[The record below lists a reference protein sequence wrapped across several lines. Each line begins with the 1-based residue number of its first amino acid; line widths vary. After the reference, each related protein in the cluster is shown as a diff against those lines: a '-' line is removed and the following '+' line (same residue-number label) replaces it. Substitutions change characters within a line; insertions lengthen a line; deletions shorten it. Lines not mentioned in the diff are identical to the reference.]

1 MKKQILIIIAV
12 IVVGLLVF
20 YNWPSRPPPKPSE
33 KLEKEPSATAEDTLN
48 FYNWTDYTPPELLQK
63 FEDETGIKV
72 VLDTY
77 DSNETLLAKLQ
88 AD

>member
-1 MKKQILIIIAV
+1 MSRHQRL
-12 IVVGLLVF
+12 GLLVF
-20 YNWPSRPPPKPSE
+20 YNWPSRPPPEPSE
-33 KLEKEPSATAEDTLN
+33 NPEKEPTVTAEDTLN